1 MSDRVSVDRSSRR
14 SLAWVVGIVLV
25 IASVGVAAGLLWH
38 SLLHVPHGVVV
49 GHQWFPDPWES
60 GERDLFDATGWY
72 VVIAVVAGL
81 VLGTLAAVLSRA
93 PELWTLA
100 AVLVGSL
107 IAAWLMRAVGL
118 HGAPPDPRVAAAHA
132 ADGTRLSGTF
142 GRPGAAAFITWPLA
156 AVLPVGIVFLLVPGR
171 GSHFAETPAEP
182 GGAR

>member
-81 VLGTLAAVLSRA
+81 VLGVLAAVLSRA

-118 HGAPPDPRVAAAHA
+118 HGAPPDPHAAARHA

-156 AVLPVGIVFLLVPGR
+156 AVLPVGLVFLLVPGR
-171 GSHFAETPAEP
+171 APAPAERTAQARP
-182 GGAR
+182 GR